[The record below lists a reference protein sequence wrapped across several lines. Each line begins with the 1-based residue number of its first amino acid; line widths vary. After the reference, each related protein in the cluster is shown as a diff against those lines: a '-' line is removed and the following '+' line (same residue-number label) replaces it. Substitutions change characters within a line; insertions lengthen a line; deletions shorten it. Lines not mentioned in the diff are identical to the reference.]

1 MEKYSKEDIA
11 GIWKRYIANTCS
23 EEERSLVERWH
34 LDKLA
39 NDDFQPDEKEI
50 EHASKRF
57 YKSEEEYHGQSRMI
71 KIKHTQRWIAAACAG
86 IFMGLSV
93 LYYNG
98 TIFRQEK
105 ELQIGQ
111 SDLGLDVRKMDL
123 SIAPGMDKA
132 MLRLA
137 DGTVLSLEDLNIN
150 EPKTID
156 DVKLSK
162 NEDGSVSYE
171 LSASSDKE
179 KPFHFN
185 EITTP
190 RGGQFQVT
198 LPDGTKVWLNAMST
212 LRVSSSASTM
222 RKVKLEGEAYFEV
235 KKDLSSPFIVNVN
248 NHDIIVHGTHF
259 NVHAYGDENHTKT
272 TLLEGSIEIVK
283 NSKGKETEKKMLM
296 PGQEAVIPISSSGHI
311 TVQSANGENTI
322 AWKKGYFNF
331 ENTTLPDLMKQ
342 LERWYDIHTVYEGT
356 TEEHAYVGQI
366 ARKANLLDVLKILH
380 LSGLNIKIVDRT
392 LHISDN
398 P

>member
-1 MEKYSKEDIA
+1 MEKYSKEDIEN
-11 GIWKRYIANTCS
+11 IWKRYIANTCS
-23 EEERSLVERWH
+23 EEERELIERWH

-39 NDDFQPDEKEI
+39 NDDFQPDERDI
-50 EHASKRF
+50 EHVLKRF
-57 YKSEEEYHGQSRMI
+57 DNMEKESRGRSKLI
-71 KIKHTQRWIAAACAG
+71 SIKHARRWISAACIG
-86 IFMGLSV
+86 VFVGLS
-93 LYYNG
+93 LMYYN
-98 TIFRQEK
+98 TLFRQEK
-105 ELQIGQ
+105 ESQIGQ

-137 DGTVLSLEDLNIN
+137 DGTVLSLEDLSVN
-150 EPKTID
+150 ESKTID

-185 EITTP
+185 EIVTP

-212 LRVSSSASTM
+212 LRVSSSASDM
-222 RKVKLEGEAYFEV
+222 RKVELDGEAYFEV
-235 KKDLSSPFIVNVN
+235 KKDLYSPFVVSVN
-248 NHDIIVHGTHF
+248 NHDILVHGTHF
-259 NVHAYGDENHTKT
+259 NVHAYGDENYTKT
-272 TLLEGSIEIVK
+272 TLLEGRIEIVK
-283 NSKGKETEKKMLM
+283 NQKNKSPEKKMLL
-296 PGQEAVIPISSSGHI
+296 PGQEAVIPLTSSGPI
-311 TVQSANGENTI
+311 VVQSADGENTI

-342 LERWYDIHTVYEGT
+342 LERWYDIHTIYEGT
-356 TEEHAYVGQI
+356 MEEHAYVGQI

-380 LSGLNIKIVDRT
+380 LSGLDMKVVERT
-392 LHISDN
+392 LYISDN
-398 P
+398 K